1 MSFNLGRN
9 WHSLTDI
16 QVEYCEWT
24 STDKAELKTLR
35 EHPEEFCEKLFR
47 GLEKMK
53 SHAYIAANQHKVI
66 SHSNLNVHA

>member
-1 MSFNLGRN
+1 MEF
-9 WHSLTDI
+9 
-16 QVEYCEWT
+16 CEWT

-35 EHPEEFCEKLFR
+35 EHPDEFVEKLFR

-66 SHSNLNVHA
+66 SYSDPNVHA